1 MQITVR
7 LGHSSRCRHSLLVAR
22 WQLETS
28 DWIAATSCSHPRVP
42 SKVGISDVH
51 KSRRRFNRDG
61 WPRGVT
67 KSVNVTVSL
76 SLALTGPPSER
87 RWALDWRSHLE
98 RSVVFFASIDRQ
110 GVQADLVS
118 PLPGSPPR
126 RPGSS
131 WAINASM
138 KSMAYRAKSYYQ
150 DRDYKVA
157 RPCSYLRNDDKNPKG
172 ETIGG
177 AKDRHPRGE
186 QPSRDGRGGRRG
198 RRETISL
205 QVSDRSRHALAA
217 ARIAVV

>member
-61 WPRGVT
+61 WPLGVT

-118 PLPGSPPR
+118 PLPGSPPEPARLVVGDQRFNEINGLPRQILLPRSRLQSCPAVLLFSER
-126 RPGSS
+126 RQESQG
-131 WAINASM
+131 
-138 KSMAYRAKSYYQ
+138 
-150 DRDYKVA
+150 RDNRRRQGPTSA
-157 RPCSYLRNDDKNPKG
+157 
-172 ETIGG
+172 
-177 AKDRHPRGE
+177 GE

-205 QVSDRSRHALAA
+205 HVSDRSRHALAA

>member
-1 MQITVR
+1 
-7 LGHSSRCRHSLLVAR
+7 
-22 WQLETS
+22 
-28 DWIAATSCSHPRVP
+28 
-42 SKVGISDVH
+42 
-51 KSRRRFNRDG
+51 
-61 WPRGVT
+61 
-67 KSVNVTVSL
+67 
-76 SLALTGPPSER
+76 
-87 RWALDWRSHLE
+87 
-98 RSVVFFASIDRQ
+98 
-110 GVQADLVS
+110 
-118 PLPGSPPR
+118 
-126 RPGSS
+126 
-131 WAINASM
+131 
-138 KSMAYRAKSYYQ
+138 MAYRAKSYYQ